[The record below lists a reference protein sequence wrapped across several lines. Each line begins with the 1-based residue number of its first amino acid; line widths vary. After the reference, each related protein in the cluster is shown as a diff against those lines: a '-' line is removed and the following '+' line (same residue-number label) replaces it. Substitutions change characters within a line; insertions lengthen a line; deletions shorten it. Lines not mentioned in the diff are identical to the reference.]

1 MKTLIT
7 TIALLTASIT
17 TAQAATGCINYSEQ
31 IEGRTVY
38 LASICY
44 KNSNKA
50 EIRELFIKEGLQG
63 LLDAGHKVADQAQL
77 DAMTEAANLKD
88 DNEDNVRE
96 EVKASPVAPS
106 VNAPVVTKP
115 KYKDGVTPPSYY
127 EGKTRKC
134 RGRGWSRRCSWS

>member
-50 EIRELFIKEGLQG
+50 EIRELFKKGGVQA

-77 DAMTEAANLKD
+77 DAMTEAANRTD

-96 EVKASPVAPS
+96 NTAVAPVAPS

-127 EGKTRKC
+127 IGKTRKC